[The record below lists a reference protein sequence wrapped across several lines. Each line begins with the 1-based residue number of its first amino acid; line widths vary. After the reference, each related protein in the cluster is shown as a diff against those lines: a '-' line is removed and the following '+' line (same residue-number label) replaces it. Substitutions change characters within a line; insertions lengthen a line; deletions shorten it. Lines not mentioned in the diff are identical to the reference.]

1 MKRLSFW
8 SVGWLLGANL
18 TCFASPSFA
27 QEPEAAVEES
37 AAGEGG
43 EESEKVI
50 ANWWSWD
57 YGPTA
62 KDPEHRHLPPP
73 FGYALVNFA
82 IFAALIYKLAADPLK
97 KFVRGRHEQIGA
109 GVESAKQHQADATAL
124 LARAEADLAKLESE
138 TKSIIEAMQ
147 REANSEKERI
157 VAQAQA
163 QADRI
168 RKDAEQ
174 QIQGDLLVA
183 REALRREL
191 VDTATRLAETM
202 VRGATNEAD
211 EARFV
216 EQLVAKVETERRP
229 A

>member
-1 MKRLSFW
+1 MTQIQR
-8 SVGWLLGANL
+8 SVLAALFGMSLMVHAL
-18 TCFASPSFA
+18 PVQA
-27 QEPEAAVEES
+27 QEAEPEAAVEET
-37 AAGEGG
+37 GEAQG
-43 EESEKVI
+43 EEEKVI

-62 KDPEHRHLPPP
+62 KEPEHRHLPPP
-73 FGYALVNFA
+73 FGYALINFA
-82 IFAALIYKLAADPLK
+82 IFAALIYKLAANPLK
-97 KFVRGRHEQIGA
+97 KFVRGRHDQIGA
-109 GVESAKQHQADATAL
+109 GVISAKQHQTEAAEL
-124 LARAEADLAKLESE
+124 LARAEADLAKLQSE
-138 TKSIIEAMQ
+138 TQNIIETLR
-147 REANSEKERI
+147 REANEEKERI

-183 REALRREL
+183 REALRQEL
-191 VDTATRLAETM
+191 VDTATQVAETM
-202 VRGATNEAD
+202 VRGATSDAD

-216 EQLVAKVETERRP
+216 DQLVAKVETERRP